1 MGGQHRR
8 KVGLILRA
16 LALLRA
22 TLSAKFIEF
31 SNVSKYSFHPILL
44 LCMIFA
50 SIHTRSTSGRSPTI
64 FQNPHSLSYLLASSI
79 RFPTPAAG
87 ERATEDAFD
96 EFLESNAIHAKSPNR
111 VGRDATNDGPDG
123 TAVDIFKTFEISE
136 NQDLEDCHY
145 CRRRGCVSP
154 GRPRRRSKEHARVA
168 RGQLEKSGRESV
180 SVADVKRQESNS

>member
-1 MGGQHRR
+1 
-8 KVGLILRA
+8 
-16 LALLRA
+16 
-22 TLSAKFIEF
+22 
-31 SNVSKYSFHPILL
+31 
-44 LCMIFA
+44 MIFA
-50 SIHTRSTSGRSPTI
+50 SIYARSTSERSPTT
-64 FQNPHSLSYLLASSI
+64 FENPHSLSYLLASSV
-79 RFPTPAAG
+79 RFPTRAVG
-87 ERATEDAFD
+87 ERATKDATHALWKSYD
-96 EFLESNAIHAKSPNR
+96 EFLESNVIHAKTPNR

-154 GRPRRRSKEHARVA
+154 GRPRRRSKEHARVT

>member
-1 MGGQHRR
+1 
-8 KVGLILRA
+8 
-16 LALLRA
+16 
-22 TLSAKFIEF
+22 
-31 SNVSKYSFHPILL
+31 
-44 LCMIFA
+44 MIFT
-50 SIHTRSTSGRSPTI
+50 SIYARSTYGRSPTI

-87 ERATEDAFD
+87 ERATQDAFD

-145 CRRRGCVSP
+145 VVTVAVVAASLLADLAAAPKSMQGWPEASSRSQEENRCV
-154 GRPRRRSKEHARVA
+154 
-168 RGQLEKSGRESV
+168 
-180 SVADVKRQESNS
+180 